1 MSLLCEELET
11 LEKWLADCCHDCE
24 DCVTVHEQE
33 EYWGDLVRRSVKEC
47 EPGDGNCA
55 KQQEIAVCE
64 ERIEELRKEIDA
76 FED

>member
-1 MSLLCEELET
+1 MSLLEELIE
-11 LEKWLADCCHDCE
+11 LEKWLGDCCDGCE
-24 DCVTVHEQE
+24 DCLIVHEQE
-33 EYWGDLVRRSVKEC
+33 EYWGRMVSRPVKEC
-47 EPGDGNCA
+47 EPGDCNCA